1 MGIEGRK
8 LAEKKFGIDK
18 VVIKHLEIYKNLLLS

>member
-8 LAEKKFGIDK
+8 LAEKKFDINQ
-18 VVIKHLEIYKNLLLS
+18 VVNKHLEIYKNLLSS